1 MSYDPYAY
9 GADVPPEP
17 GPGTGDAAAG
27 ADAYAYSRVQAPAIA
42 LIVVGVLNLLV
53 ALLQVIATLWI
64 LVQPAEAARKQQEEM
79 LGQLEK
85 SGLLPPDFSKQVQKQ
100 QAQKTPE
107 EEKTSS
113 VIQNAVGSV
122 LMMAIAI
129 LTMLAGFRM
138 RSLRSYAL
146 SMVGAISAAIPC
158 LSCGGC
164 CGFGEIVGIW
174 ALIVLLNEQVKA
186 AFR

>member
-9 GADVPPEP
+9 GTDAPPPEP
-17 GPGTGDAAAG
+17 GVSDAAPG
-27 ADAYAYSRVQAPAIA
+27 ESRYAHQRVQAPAIA

-53 ALLQVIATLWI
+53 ALLQVIGTLWI
-64 LVQPAEAARKQQEEM
+64 IVQPADAARKQQEEIF
-79 LGQLEK
+79 GSLEK
-85 SGLLPPDFSKQVQKQ
+85 SGLLPPGFSKTVQEEQ
-100 QAQKTPE
+100 QKKTPE
-107 EEKTSS
+107 EEKMSS
-113 VIQNAVGSV
+113 VIQNIVGSV

-129 LTMLAGFRM
+129 LTMLGGFRM
-138 RSLRSYAL
+138 RMLRSYAL
-146 SMVGAISAAIPC
+146 SIVGAISAAIPC

-174 ALIVLLNEQVKA
+174 ALIVLLNEQVKT

>member
-9 GADVPPEP
+9 GADVPPPEP
-17 GPGTGDAAAG
+17 GVSDAVPGESR
-27 ADAYAYSRVQAPAIA
+27 YAYQRVQAPGIA

-53 ALLQVIATLWI
+53 ALFQVVGTVWI
-64 LVQPAEAARKQQEEM
+64 IVQPADAARKQQQEM
-79 LGQLEK
+79 LGQFEK
-85 SGLLPPDFSKQVQKQ
+85 AFPGISKAVQDQ
-100 QAQKTPE
+100 QQNKTPE
-107 EEKTSS
+107 EEKISS
-113 VIQNAVGSV
+113 VISNLVLSV

-146 SMVGAISAAIPC
+146 SIVGAISAAIPC

-164 CGFGEIVGIW
+164 CGFGEIIGIW

>member
-1 MSYDPYAY
+1 
-9 GADVPPEP
+9 
-17 GPGTGDAAAG
+17 
-27 ADAYAYSRVQAPAIA
+27 
-42 LIVVGVLNLLV
+42 
-53 ALLQVIATLWI
+53 
-64 LVQPAEAARKQQEEM
+64 M
-79 LGQLEK
+79 LGQFEK
-85 SGLLPPDFSKQVQKQ
+85 AFPGISKAVQDQ
-100 QAQKTPE
+100 QQNKTPE
-107 EEKTSS
+107 EEKISS
-113 VIQNAVGSV
+113 VISNLVLSV

-146 SMVGAISAAIPC
+146 SIVGAISAAIPC

-164 CGFGEIVGIW
+164 CGFGEIIGIW